1 MNTRCVA
8 HIVYATP
15 RLQASKRQQTKQNFV
30 TLPPQFEGGILN
42 KSSRRTGERN
52 QPGTGSNSSEESR
65 GGGKGENWGVSP
77 KLRSSSQLYPGV
89 FFFQEN
95 CSDFWATGTSEPRK
109 PHLGYK
115 QILERMNLKEHKLV
129 CHFLNESQTFVNFRR
144 RGSSLSLIS

>member
-1 MNTRCVA
+1 MADRGSEINRELNQTFLKRGEEEA
-8 HIVYATP
+8 EERIGEP
-15 RLQASKRQQTKQNFV
+15 LQSLGSVLNF
-30 TLPPQFEGGILN
+30 LLG
-42 KSSRRTGERN
+42 
-52 QPGTGSNSSEESR
+52 
-65 GGGKGENWGVSP
+65 
-77 KLRSSSQLYPGV
+77 Y

-144 RGSSLSLIS
+144 RGSFLSLIS